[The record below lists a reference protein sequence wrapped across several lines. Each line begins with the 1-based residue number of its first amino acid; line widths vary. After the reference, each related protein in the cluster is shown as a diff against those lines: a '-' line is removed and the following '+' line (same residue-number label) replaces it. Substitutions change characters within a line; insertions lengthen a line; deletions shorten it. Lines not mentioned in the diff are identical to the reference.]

1 MPIEDYYIQDKE
13 IDRLIN
19 FTRDLL
25 RRFDLKPYDEKEQTG
40 LIRNLVVRRGHY
52 TGQIMLVLVTT
63 RSKIFRIE
71 QMIEKIIS
79 EFPAVKSIIQNIND
93 RNTNAIFGSEFRT
106 LYGEDT
112 IEDTMLGNRYIISA
126 QSFYQ
131 VNTVMAEKLYQT
143 AIDFS
148 DLTPDDTVIDA
159 YSGIGTIGLSLSL
172 IHI

>member
-71 QMIEKIIS
+71 QMIEKIVS

-93 RNTNAIFGSEFRT
+93 RNTNAIFGSE
-106 LYGEDT
+106 
-112 IEDTMLGNRYIISA
+112 I
-126 QSFYQ
+126 
-131 VNTVMAEKLYQT
+131 
-143 AIDFS
+143 
-148 DLTPDDTVIDA
+148 
-159 YSGIGTIGLSLSL
+159 
-172 IHI
+172 